1 MASKDDLLKEL
12 NYLSEK
18 ISTLVWTLNLGALG
32 LAWSL
37 LITSGVA
44 DNVRFSTRNA
54 IWIFVPSI
62 IALLC
67 EFGQY
72 LSGYLNARELCYE
85 MEGKNLATFE
95 YRTEDFWYKARQ
107 RFFWAKIVF
116 TIAASLIL
124 VYTLVM
130 KII

>member
-1 MASKDDLLKEL
+1 VASKDDLLKEL
-12 NYLSEK
+12 HYLSEK

-32 LAWSL
+32 LSWSL
-37 LITSGVA
+37 LITSSVA
-44 DNVRFSTRNA
+44 ENVRFSARNA
-54 IWIFVPSI
+54 IWIFVPGM

-72 LSGYLNARELCYE
+72 LSGYLNARSLCLE
-85 MEGKNLATFE
+85 MEAKDLKTFE
-95 YRTEDFWYKARQ
+95 YRTDDFWYKARR
-107 RFFWAKIVF
+107 RFFWAKIGF
-116 TIAASLIL
+116 TILASLIL